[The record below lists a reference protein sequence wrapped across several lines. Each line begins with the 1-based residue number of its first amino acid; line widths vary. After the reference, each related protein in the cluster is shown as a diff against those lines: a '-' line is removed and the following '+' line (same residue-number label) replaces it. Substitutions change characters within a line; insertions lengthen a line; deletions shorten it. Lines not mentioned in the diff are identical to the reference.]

1 MAGRSLG
8 NLRFENHILGYA
20 ETAVRYSFEARRGTL
35 YQALR
40 ALNALLIVDL
50 AKQATV
56 EDFTQR
62 EYEEMAWK
70 SLENQMEE
78 ELKERFRFAYVVGM
92 ARRKFK
98 DLDGAMGVLDRLVP
112 EFTAEYETR
121 AAAGKLGRKGG
132 VLRWSTGT
140 QEVGCIQELL
150 KFATASLQ
158 FAQHVLDEDSAFHHL
173 EAKADELRDALP

>member
-98 DLDGAMGVLDRLVP
+98 DLDAAMGVLDRLVP

-132 VLRWSTGT
+132 ACAGQQGRKRS
-140 QEVGCIQELL
+140 
-150 KFATASLQ
+150 
-158 FAQHVLDEDSAFHHL
+158 DAF
-173 EAKADELRDALP
+173 KSF